1 MASVTDGYTQLES
14 GYWEKLSDG
23 SSPYLFDGDK
33 MVFMGSGS
41 GSGGSVDVLGT
52 IVDEFQ
58 PQDNEINNG
67 DTVKT
72 CLEKLQGQ
80 VRNHRVETEEEVR
93 NSTLDGFVAIDSPI
107 TSSDNVLGAF
117 GKAQGQID
125 SLNGKIGEVNGV
137 APLNADKK
145 IPVEHLP
152 TSVFRFMGNYDA
164 STNTPELKNNDTSL
178 QGGEVYQCSTPGL
191 LNGISLEV
199 GDLVVYEFASQ
210 KWVKSLASGE
220 VISVNSQTGNVVING
235 ANITVSDSD
244 KRTLQEALSTE
255 SSRVSVLTP
264 LNTDKASGYIEF
276 SGIRWGY
283 ERTNLTG
290 GRQFFQSV
298 TGSVDISYTQK
309 AFFDA
314 GIEVNRS
321 VSAKASTTKNYYD
334 PLSLSDLRELA
345 VIYVFVNNQLWNVN
359 QLVIGTSV
367 QMLAMWAERVA

>member
-1 MASVTDGYTQLES
+1 MASVTDGYTQLSS

-23 SSPYLFDGDK
+23 SSPYLFDGEK
-33 MVFMGSGS
+33 MVFMGDGSSG
-41 GSGGSVDVLGT
+41 GGSVDVLGT

-67 DTVKT
+67 DNVKT

-80 VRNHRVETEEEVR
+80 VRTHRVETEEEVR

-107 TSSDNVLGAF
+107 TSGDNVLGAF

-137 APLNADKK
+137 APLDADKK

-152 TSVFRFMGNYDA
+152 TSVFRFMGHYDA
-164 STNTPELKNNDTSL
+164 STNTPELKNDDASL
-178 QGGEVYQCSTPGL
+178 QGGEVYQCSVAGS

-210 KWVKSLASGE
+210 QWVKSLASGE
-220 VISVNSQTGNVVING
+220 VISVNNKTGNVVING

-276 SGIRWGY
+276 AGIRWGY

-298 TGSVDISYTQK
+298 TGTVDISYTQK

-321 VSAKASTTKNYYD
+321 VSAKATTTKNYYD

-345 VIYVFVNNQLWNVN
+345 VIHVFVNNQLWNVN

-367 QMLAMWAERVA
+367 QMLAMWAERVV